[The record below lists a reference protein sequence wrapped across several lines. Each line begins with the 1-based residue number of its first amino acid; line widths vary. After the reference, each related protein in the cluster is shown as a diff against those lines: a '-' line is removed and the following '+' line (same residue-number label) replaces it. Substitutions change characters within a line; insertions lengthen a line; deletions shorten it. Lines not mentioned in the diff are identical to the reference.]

1 MDAPVDKQVLRQS
14 CACRSPLNYTSDCP
28 EVLVTMS
35 TQLFIPTAE
44 AAFIADLTDR
54 QMNRVVDERLLP
66 ETLFEQRGN
75 SRWFTLLAAAFAK
88 FYFANEDLLLAGA
101 RRQVLEELTARVEQ
115 LAVKDRVLTWMLLDA
130 VSWKVERKTLV
141 VDVKPYI
148 QSALARAKEVDQA
161 EALVTTDQEVMDG
174 AAVFAGTR
182 VPVDIVLG
190 SLAAG
195 IDMGRLKASYP
206 FLTEAHIQ
214 SAKVYNEVHPRRG
227 RPRRIS
233 EANPGLPR
241 RVTRVVKRVAAA

>member
-1 MDAPVDKQVLRQS
+1 MR
-14 CACRSPLNYTSDCP
+14 RMP
-28 EVLVTMS
+28 EPFELYFQLFGCIIAMS

-44 AAFIADLTDR
+44 AAFIAGLTDR
-54 QMNRVVDERLLP
+54 QMNRVVDERLVP
-66 ETLFEQRGN
+66 ERLFERQGTNRL
-75 SRWFTLLAAAFAK
+75 FTRLSAAFAM
-88 FYFANEDLLLAGA
+88 FYFATEDLLIAGA
-101 RRQVLEELTARVEQ
+101 RRQVLEELTARVER
-115 LAVKDRVLTWMLLDA
+115 LDVKDHVLTLRLLDA
-130 VSWKVERKTLV
+130 VSWKVERKALV
-141 VDVKPYI
+141 VDMTLYL

-161 EALVTTDQEVMDG
+161 DALVTTDPEVMGG

-195 IDMGRLKASYP
+195 IDMDRLKASYP

-233 EANPGLPR
+233 EVNPGLPR
-241 RVTRVVKRVAAA
+241 RVTRVVKRVATA